1 MQTDTLDR
9 RIVLL
14 GDWGVG
20 KTALAVR
27 LNENTADVF
36 VEIHV
41 STDAGLEFF
50 GVKFE
55 DHHCTVWDGINL
67 DCAKSC
73 DAAFRDSAIYLL
85 LFDPTNDDSLTYLTE
100 IREVFARYDRIIVVC
115 NKTDLKGAKMI
126 LQIHAREFA
135 KNVGA
140 EYVEISVKHNA
151 LDPLR
156 EACRAIWEGF
166 DPPQPVQRTNEGFQL
181 MPNLAAPMTSDEE
194 AQRSNA
200 DELTDTHGNFQ
211 NAIGARQHANELT
224 VPLSAPSR
232 EQEEFQI
239 DNQDK
244 IQRAQQ
250 IGQQTGVERR
260 DKYYVGQRQQREHV
274 NSNESHTSQPQY
286 LPRKQQ
292 EQQELRG
299 FQHAPRYEQQTQ
311 ASGNRLQYANNMCV
325 QHANGSNY
333 LNQQEAH
340 FQQSEMEYQEKLQ
353 RLQLQLQH
361 QHQQPQQQERHQ
373 LQQQLQNQEEWHQ
386 HEQKQQQ
393 LQQQLQQQEQYQ
405 LQQEEQELQR
415 QDEFHEQQRQQQL
428 ELQRQEVFHQQQ
440 QRQQQQELQH
450 QKESHRHHHQQQL
463 QQKQQQ
469 QKQIPQAERW
479 LAQSANPQVA
489 FSQYRCGTSTPFS
502 RYEPEQRAAMDI
514 TAEQQLLTEQP
525 PPPLPAPTF
534 VAPMKTT
541 NQPLPSPQA
550 SGEASARNFVATKS
564 PYTNLIP
571 STLGGTHHIGA
582 WHGTAF
588 SNASPYAPQAPA
600 FGLPTPTRAFIQ
612 SSTGFTNAGG
622 GVRPPL
628 LLPTPTRQFVRVPQK
643 CSPAPTETLRTYS
656 LDTVKN
662 ALPYRG
668 RRHSDCVVTGPGLLF
683 VNQGSSFGGS
693 TPGCGSAGAKPGC
706 PPGDP
711 TGDAIPVT
719 NKHPPVMI
727 GVSNGA
733 TKPAAPSGIRMMGG
747 TRQILLPVLSS
758 GRMSPF
764 KRSACS

>member
-9 RIVLL
+9 RIVLI

-73 DAAFRDSAIYLL
+73 DTAFRDSAIYLL

-181 MPNLAAPMTSDEE
+181 MPNLATSDEE

-250 IGQQTGVERR
+250 IGHQTGVERR

-353 RLQLQLQH
+353 RLQLQH

-588 SNASPYAPQAPA
+588 NASPYAPQAPA

-668 RRHSDCVVTGPGLLF
+668 RRHSDC
-683 VNQGSSFGGS
+683 
-693 TPGCGSAGAKPGC
+693 
-706 PPGDP
+706 
-711 TGDAIPVT
+711 
-719 NKHPPVMI
+719 